1 MNICKAMNKT
11 DHTKSLV
18 ILSAPKGASLEA
30 MTLEEGCQLK
40 MDSNGKGPIK
50 VYTCQQNTGVKEL
63 QPSRD

>member
-1 MNICKAMNKT
+1 MNKT

-30 MTLEEGCQLK
+30 MSLEEGCQLK

-50 VYTCQQNTGVKEL
+50 VYTCQQKYGVK
-63 QPSRD
+63 

>member
-1 MNICKAMNKT
+1 MNKT
-11 DHTKSLV
+11 DNTKSLI

-30 MTLEEGCQLK
+30 MAMEDGCQLK

-50 VYTCQQNTGVKEL
+50 VFTCQQKTGVKEL